1 VGFHPPPPPLCTH
14 TYVAALK
21 APKKAS
27 AVPLWCPKGTARQAA
42 ARVYPRA
49 VPVPSRARTRARINT
64 HAPHARTHCVTLRLP
79 RVLKL
84 FRLIRLARLSRLD
97 QLLSRLS
104 DYISGGV
111 VPFLAYPP
119 TVRTRSRTC
128 FR

>member
-1 VGFHPPPPPLCTH
+1 M
-14 TYVAALK
+14 
-21 APKKAS
+21 
-27 AVPLWCPKGTARQAA
+27 
-42 ARVYPRA
+42 
-49 VPVPSRARTRARINT
+49 
-64 HAPHARTHCVTLRLP
+64 
-79 RVLKL
+79 LKL

-119 TVRTRSRTC
+119 IIRTRFLTY